1 MNAVKKFAVA
11 ASFVTCIPLT
21 RLPADDEADIMS
33 GLAKYLPA
41 VGIFVG
47 VLLAGMALAARCAHT
62 NNILTAA
69 FLTVAWL
76 CVTGG
81 IHFDGLMDTADGIF
95 SHREPARMLEI
106 MSDSRVG
113 NFGAM
118 AGFCTLLIKFAS
130 LASLPFP
137 VLIQALALVPAW
149 ARWCETYTIAAFPYL
164 RKQGMGKVWH
174 DTTRCPLDI
183 MLAGALPVALS
194 TAAIYFAGAWA
205 LIVAIATIVPG
216 LWAAYWLNS
225 RLTGHTGDSYGAVVE
240 IAEAKALLVLAVMAQ
255 VWGLCQ

>member
-1 MNAVKKFAVA
+1 
-11 ASFVTCIPLT
+11 
-21 RLPADDEADIMS
+21 
-33 GLAKYLPA
+33 
-41 VGIFVG
+41 
-47 VLLAGMALAARCAHT
+47 
-62 NNILTAA
+62 
-69 FLTVAWL
+69 
-76 CVTGG
+76 
-81 IHFDGLMDTADGIF
+81 GIF

-118 AGFCTLLIKFAS
+118 TGFCTLLIKFAS

-137 VLIQALALVPAW
+137 ALIQALALIPAW

-174 DTTRCPLDI
+174 DTTRYPHDVI
-183 MLAGALPVALS
+183 LAGALPLTLNA
-194 TAAIYFAGAWA
+194 AAIYFVGTGA
-205 LIVAIATIVPG
+205 LIVPIATVVPG

-240 IAEAKALLVLAVMAQ
+240 LAEAKALLVL
-255 VWGLCQ
+255 